1 MRVTDGKVIF
11 RIACEGGPE
20 FYLVLVK
27 MQSKF
32 LRLPPFDPQL
42 LIWFISLVAPA
53 RHFAVQ
59 ARRGLRSGH
68 YSTNSLPL
76 SGELADGRYNPVPDL
91 VTAAVPISHKPGLL
105 VCPSLV

>member
-20 FYLVLVK
+20 FYLVLGKVQK
-27 MQSKF
+27 T
-32 LRLPPFDPQL
+32 LDRILPLYSEFSV
-42 LIWFISLVAPA
+42 WFISLVAPA
-53 RHFAVQ
+53 HHFSIQ
-59 ARRGLRSGH
+59 ARRGLHSGH
-68 YSTNSLPL
+68 NSTNSLPL
-76 SGELADGRYNPVPDL
+76 SGELTDGRYYPVSDL